1 VTTPDST
8 GRDRRRRDAADC
20 LLTSLVI
27 FCNYLLSAP
36 RSVMLDDDG
45 FFIMAAWFNGVS
57 HPPGYPLY
65 TFLAH
70 LGTFLP
76 FGSVA
81 FRVHLVSAL
90 FGALACACVWKLAR
104 LLFDSRLYAYAA
116 ALAFGFS
123 RTFWSQS
130 IIAEVYSLN
139 VLFLSGLLL
148 LAVIYAREPGPG
160 SRPGWIAFLYGLS
173 LSNHW
178 PLMLLSTPGL
188 AVVLW
193 PRRREL
199 LGRWPALFG
208 LALLGLTPYLW
219 MVYRSQVSEISLFGP
234 IENVSD
240 FWDYLSRRAYSSV
253 DHSVTSGWTDK
264 LRFAGFALRETA
276 GQFGPLS
283 VPLLAWGAVRQARE
297 WPGHVWIALVLVFV
311 ACTFVLVG
319 HLQEFWRAANA
330 RMRTTKEGFFLALF
344 EIATRQKRRYGGYL
358 VHLGIAAM
366 YFGFVGAAYDE
377 DVEGALR
384 PGQSLS
390 VRGVE
395 VRYDG
400 SRMELD
406 PAKRMVFTDM
416 TVLQD
421 GKPVDRIAPAKF
433 IYEKP
438 QGTAT
443 TEVAIRST
451 LGADVY
457 AIMNSVNPETKTGTF
472 RVIVRPFVAW
482 IWIGGLM
489 LIFGTAVSMSPSVT
503 EVLGELRERTRIPR
517 MAGAATTAAIFAIVA
532 ALLLFTLLS
541 PMLAHAQSNSSSS
554 LHAGSVTMHSAVE
567 KQLFSRLLCEC
578 GGCERLPL
586 SGCICDWAEDMRAR
600 LRDDLAAGKSPVQIQ
615 NEYRERFG
623 AQAIAIPDD
632 KGMDRLLWAVPVTL
646 IAAAAVQLVRLGLR
660 WGRTQARANAAAG
673 VAPEGSTVSTDARYD
688 AALERE
694 LGKLDEKA

>member
-1 VTTPDST
+1 MTTPDST

-319 HLQEFWRAANA
+319 LLDFDYDLLNRNVFFVYPLPAYAAAVLWMVLGLKALNEWLSA
-330 RMRTTKEGFFLALF
+330 RSLITVRQGFF
-344 EIATRQKRRYGGYL
+344 QGGVTLLL
-358 VHLGIAAM
+358 V
-366 YFGFVGAAYDE
+366 
-377 DVEGALR
+377 
-384 PGQSLS
+384 LS
-390 VRGVE
+390 IWI
-395 VRYDG
+395 
-400 SRMELD
+400 SN
-406 PAKRMVFTDM
+406 
-416 TVLQD
+416 
-421 GKPVDRIAPAKF
+421 APA
-433 IYEKP
+433 
-438 QGTAT
+438 
-443 TEVAIRST
+443 
-451 LGADVY
+451 
-457 AIMNSVNPETKTGTF
+457 N
-472 RVIVRPFVAW
+472 
-482 IWIGGLM
+482 
-489 LIFGTAVSMSPSVT
+489 
-503 EVLGELRERTRIPR
+503 LRARDNW
-517 MAGAATTAAIFAIVA
+517 AGDYAATTLM
-532 ALLLFTLLS
+532 ALPPRAVFFVFGDYVTAPVGYLNRVEGLRRDVTLMSVNGLLFRNRLVRPGAWS
-541 PMLAHAQSNSSSS
+541 PDNSRPVFEKFIINSDRPIHYFPF
-554 LHAGSVTMHSAVE
+554 LPQRFGSVFYGLHFEVLKE
-567 KQLFSRLLCEC
+567 
-578 GGCERLPL
+578 GPP
-586 SGCICDWAEDMRAR
+586 R
-600 LRDDLAAGKSPVQIQ
+600 LRRIIGTPPVLEFFDRMFLRGEPRDTSELILYRYLTGWYCNLAAGILEHSSANPAASGLS
-615 NEYRERFG
+615 G
-623 AQAIAIPDD
+623 ALESRCGGYYGLVRRAEAMLAKDGPDT
-632 KGMDRLLWAVPVTL
+632 GAVLELLRRAQQH
-646 IAAAAVQLVRLGLR
+646 ADEAVQVRDLATLYHLF
-660 WGRTQARANAAAG
+660 GRTYQVAGDKRMAESYYSRSLSSFPSRTNPANAYFEALRRGPAG
-673 VAPEGSTVSTDARYD
+673 D
-688 AALERE
+688 
-694 LGKLDEKA
+694 